1 MRRRWP
7 TGLLLTAPLLALT
20 LLRARRREAR
30 WALGSETARGSEAGG
45 WHPARRRGRDAAYS
59 HRRRP
64 GLCAGDEGRRGEAW
78 RTGGVAVVIVVVVMI
93 VVAAVVAIIV
103 ATIVVASSTA
113 SAAIE
118 ASASASASASVAT
131 TILVS
136 PNSSL
141 FALGEDGGWELDAL
155 EQFGLV
161 SVGGGEGRHFVVNPS
176 NELVRWFL

>member
-1 MRRRWP
+1 M
-7 TGLLLTAPLLALT
+7 
-20 LLRARRREAR
+20 
-30 WALGSETARGSEAGG
+30 
-45 WHPARRRGRDAAYS
+45 
-59 HRRRP
+59 
-64 GLCAGDEGRRGEAW
+64 CAGDEGRRGEAW
-78 RTGGVAVVIVVVVMI
+78 RAGGVVVIIVVVVMV

-141 FALGEDGGWELDAL
+141 FALGKDGRWELDAL

-161 SVGGGEGRHFVVNPS
+161 SVGGGEGRHLVVDPS
-176 NELVRWFL
+176 DELVRWLL